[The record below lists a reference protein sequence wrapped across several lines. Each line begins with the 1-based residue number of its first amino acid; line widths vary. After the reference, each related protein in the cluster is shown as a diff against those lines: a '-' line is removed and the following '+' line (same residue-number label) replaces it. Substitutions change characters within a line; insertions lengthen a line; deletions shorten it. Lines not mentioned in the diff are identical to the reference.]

1 MTLNRVK
8 LERAVSFIK
17 YNASLVSLLF
27 QSKTLIWNKMVLP
40 TSNLLKV
47 LEHPVQSV
55 PLRYAT
61 MAFPIDNLAESASPD
76 SHYASP
82 ANKWKSSLP

>member
-1 MTLNRVK
+1 
-8 LERAVSFIK
+8 
-17 YNASLVSLLF
+17 
-27 QSKTLIWNKMVLP
+27 MVLP

-47 LEHPVQSV
+47 LEHPVQSA

-61 MAFPIDNLAESASPD
+61 MAFPIDNFAESASPD